1 MSWVGGEKGR
11 GMQGGGEPGIESGDH
26 QPQLRLSTTLVL
38 YRLGWCVLDDDRDDR
53 LINIASKGKASGSD
67 RLRRSLSESCIVEF
81 YEIDPMNETPEREKQ
96 TNGENFEK

>member
-1 MSWVGGEKGR
+1 
-11 GMQGGGEPGIESGDH
+11 MQGGGIESGDH
-26 QPQLRLSTTLVL
+26 QPQLGLSTTPVL

-81 YEIDPMNETPEREKQ
+81 DEIDPMNETPEREKQ
-96 TNGENFEK
+96 TNGENCEK